1 MIIPAAR
8 TDIKA
13 ATPARASQQAEITQF
28 GAAWTIIRRELLTR
42 VKNRTIVMSTIVLAV
57 FAGVGAGVYRDLWDG
72 QRIVGEPSSSDAPD
86 PANRAA
92 CEELYARYC
101 ALREEVLK

>member
-1 MIIPAAR
+1 MQPG
-8 TDIKA
+8 
-13 ATPARASQQAEITQF
+13 ELGGLF
-28 GAAWTIIRRELLTR
+28 GIFGVQGGGIGVGDGL
-42 VKNRTIVMSTIVLAV
+42 IGDLAIC
-57 FAGVGAGVYRDLWDG
+57 AGVGAGVYRDLWDG